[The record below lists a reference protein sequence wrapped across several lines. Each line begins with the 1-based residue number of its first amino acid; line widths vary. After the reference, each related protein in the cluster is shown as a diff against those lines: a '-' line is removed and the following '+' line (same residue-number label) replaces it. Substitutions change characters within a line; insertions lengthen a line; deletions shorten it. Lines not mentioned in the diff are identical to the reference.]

1 MALENIKLLYKS
13 QAAVI
18 KLYLVI
24 ILEWYLWVN
33 TKQFM
38 EKEYQ
43 VCWHVLARVAQVS
56 YQ

>member
-1 MALENIKLLYKS
+1 MALENIKLLCKS

-18 KLYLVI
+18 KLYSVI

>member
-43 VCWHVLARVAQVS
+43 VC
-56 YQ
+56 